1 VNQLGKVTREL
12 DVARGPDVQLRI
24 TVQSSWFGQR
34 IALCLPR
41 NLNCAACSG
50 GGCDRCGRAGALSM
64 FERGTPPRSVELAL
78 PRLTDDAR
86 EICIRVPHEG
96 ALDEQG
102 GVEGRGHLLLTV
114 CPGAG
119 SDEGV
124 MLCAERSVDAERA
137 LLMRRSIIMAVLL
150 IALFFGM
157 LKLSGWL

>member
-1 VNQLGKVTREL
+1 MNQLGKVTREL

-34 IALCLPR
+34 IALRLPR

-64 FERGTPPRSVELAL
+64 FERGTEPRSVELAL
-78 PRLTDDAR
+78 PSLSDEAR
-86 EICIRVPHEG
+86 EVCIRVPHEG
-96 ALDEQG
+96 ALDDHDAQ
-102 GVEGRGHLLLTV
+102 GRGHLLLTV
-114 CPGAG
+114 CPGSS

-124 MLCAERSVDAERA
+124 MLCTVRSVDTERA